1 MFRVQVK
8 VWAYG
13 LYHNFSAALYANAK
27 LVGEEEGVEKAL
39 AFTEVHAAN
48 SSGNGAADGNGTDVA
63 RLVFRDCSETL
74 AALRSWFD
82 IGSRE
87 LADKWLKD
95 WVKSEPRV
103 SSFENQ
109 IRMWRYVVP
118 QGPGAEPVSARY
130 MAVWYSS
137 NGKVVGE

>member
-1 MFRVQVK
+1 MPMPNWLGRKK
-8 VWAYG
+8 VLRRPLHLRRFTRPTVLVMELLIAIGRISPGWSFG
-13 LYHNFSAALYANAK
+13 TAA
-27 LVGEEEGVEKAL
+27 
-39 AFTEVHAAN
+39 
-48 SSGNGAADGNGTDVA
+48 
-63 RLVFRDCSETL
+63 TL

-87 LADKWLKD
+87 LAVKWLKD

-118 QGPGAEPVSARY
+118 QGPGAEPVSARK

-137 NGKVVGE
+137 NGNVVGA